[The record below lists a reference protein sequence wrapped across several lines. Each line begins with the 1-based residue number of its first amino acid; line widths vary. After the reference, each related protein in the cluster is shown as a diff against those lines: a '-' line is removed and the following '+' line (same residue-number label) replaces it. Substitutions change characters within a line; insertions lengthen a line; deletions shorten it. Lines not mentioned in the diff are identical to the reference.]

1 MHDLKKNQQ
10 LSNETVISIIY
21 PYLFEFL
28 VGLFDSDI
36 LSNYLRKKQLKKLH
50 KSNNTNGR

>member
-1 MHDLKKNQQ
+1 MHDLKKKKQ